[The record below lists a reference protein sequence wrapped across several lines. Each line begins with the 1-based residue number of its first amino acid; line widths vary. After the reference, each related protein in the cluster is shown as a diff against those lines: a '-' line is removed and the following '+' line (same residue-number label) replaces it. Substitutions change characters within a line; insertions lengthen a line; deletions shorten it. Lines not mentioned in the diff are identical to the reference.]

1 MTGQYRLSHT
11 RGTVDR
17 KRKTVFIQPILND
30 VYIGI
35 STSRKVGRPFD
46 ICGRKVSKSLGP
58 QVIWYA
64 DEDRCIGEMLP
75 KSRTYQIACPI
86 SFRFRSSW
94 TTEKFECESRQRS
107 LRQKEKLLEPDIQG
121 SY

>member
-1 MTGQYRLSHT
+1 MKRCQLLRHHPNDFRRVIGRIRLSIDQT
-11 RGTVDR
+11 SKSIAIT
-17 KRKTVFIQPILND
+17 
-30 VYIGI
+30 
-35 STSRKVGRPFD
+35 TSRKVGRPFD

-107 LRQKEKLLEPDIQG
+107 LRQKEKHLEPD
-121 SY
+121 